1 MQARPNLASPI
12 TFNESNKLLQDIEHG
27 KITYDKALERI
38 DNICSD
44 IETIINQ
51 KSINL
56 NQVEVINTL
65 FMVDEIFTGNF
76 KSIEA
81 NSKDTLEV
89 YKENSDRKT
98 KNRWTTRHA
107 WFRKWR
113 IGCTEKKPIR
123 TRTHTKPNA

>member
-1 MQARPNLASPI
+1 MQARPNQASPI
-12 TFNESNKLLQDIEHG
+12 TFNKSNKLLQDIEHT
-27 KITYDKALERI
+27 KITYEKALERI

-44 IETIINQ
+44 IETVINQ

-65 FMVDEIFTGNF
+65 FMVNEIFTGNF
-76 KSIEA
+76 KSIKA

-98 KNRWTTRHA
+98 KNR
-107 WFRKWR
+107 
-113 IGCTEKKPIR
+113 
-123 TRTHTKPNA
+123 

>member
-12 TFNESNKLLQDIEHG
+12 TFNESNKLRQDIEHS

-44 IETIINQ
+44 IETIINR

-98 KNRWTTRHA
+98 KNR
-107 WFRKWR
+107 
-113 IGCTEKKPIR
+113 
-123 TRTHTKPNA
+123 

>member
-51 KSINL
+51 KNFNL
-56 NQVEVINTL
+56 NQVKVINTL
-65 FMVDEIFTGNF
+65 FMVDEFL
-76 KSIEA
+76 
-81 NSKDTLEV
+81 LEKLRV
-89 YKENSDRKT
+89 LKQIIKT
-98 KNRWTTRHA
+98 FIRLLKKN
-107 WFRKWR
+107 
-113 IGCTEKKPIR
+113 
-123 TRTHTKPNA
+123 